1 MKKFLILVMMLG
13 FASPAFSQFVSFQ
26 SVHADPVQ
34 FTPPPTYN
42 SSYMMTP
49 PPQYRPQQPS
59 YQTISAYTIRN
70 GEFHKIRIKIFQ
82 KGRNIYVNSY
92 YDRNV
97 NMWYNAFNTIATQT
111 TRYDPDVI
119 YNNFD
124 FKVNVAGLGNVYF

>member
-82 KGRNIYVNSY
+82 NGRNIYVNSY